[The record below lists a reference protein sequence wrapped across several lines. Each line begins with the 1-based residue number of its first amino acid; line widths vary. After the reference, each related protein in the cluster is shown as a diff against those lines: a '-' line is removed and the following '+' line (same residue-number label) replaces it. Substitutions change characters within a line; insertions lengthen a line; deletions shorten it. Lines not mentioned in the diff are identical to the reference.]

1 MRFQERLKWNI
12 YTIKLKDNRIIN
24 LRHDNNDVLLIKSKG
39 GKNINDLL
47 NKIKNKGEIVNKPEY
62 KDKKKQSKKGI
73 DREDEGGNDT
83 FTQRC

>member
-1 MRFQERLKWNI
+1 MSHKPG
-12 YTIKLKDNRIIN
+12 DN
-24 LRHDNNDVLLIKSKG
+24 NNDVFLIKAKG
-39 GKNINDLL
+39 GKIINDLL
-47 NKIKNKGEIVNKPEY
+47 DKNKILGEIVNKPEY